1 MTTFF
6 QKNKLFVLLATIN
19 LLSKLGDRIFYVVM
33 LTVASSLPKAN
44 LAIIMVSFSETF
56 PILLSLFLG
65 VIADKQ
71 KQKIGQLIGSSLFR
85 VVMYLVI
92 GLIFKYPST
101 LTLVIFVSLLNLFSD
116 ISGNYST
123 ALFSPFTK
131 VLVNQEDMEKA
142 QGFISL
148 GTQLVTVLSTFIGA
162 FLLGIFS
169 KSILAF
175 SNAILFLFVALF
187 YWTIQFPLKAQ
198 TRNVKTLEH
207 DAMFTIVKENIKSI
221 LSDDTLL
228 INLIQLSMLN
238 GFFGGLTPLFALYLK
253 DNSDLGFLS
262 HPIKI
267 SLLSG
272 MITLFMV
279 LGNSLTASLFRK
291 YSIFQITI
299 WSDMM
304 IFLVGVGFIANSI
317 WIIFLS
323 NAFLSFFIGIVAPR
337 FSTDIINRY
346 SVERI
351 GGIIT
356 SVNAF
361 LAIVPPLTS
370 LIFPILSTISLP
382 FAYSCFIVYA
392 IILIIV
398 SLFLIKKNSS
408 F

>member
-6 QKNKLFVLLATIN
+6 QKNKLFVQFATIN

-44 LAIIMVSFSETF
+44 LAIIIVSFSETF

-323 NAFLSFFIGIVAPR
+323 NAFLSF
-337 FSTDIINRY
+337 
-346 SVERI
+346 
-351 GGIIT
+351 
-356 SVNAF
+356 
-361 LAIVPPLTS
+361 L
-370 LIFPILSTISLP
+370 
-382 FAYSCFIVYA
+382 
-392 IILIIV
+392 
-398 SLFLIKKNSS
+398 
-408 F
+408 